1 MICRRRLAALVSIC
15 RLRRFDIVRR
25 EDWCDMMDF
34 ARHVAL
40 SFMFFREMCGGEV
53 EGAKITP

>member
-1 MICRRRLAALVSIC
+1 MAGPGGGNGDFADSI
-15 RLRRFDIVRR
+15 RR
-25 EDWCDMMDF
+25 EDWCDMMGF